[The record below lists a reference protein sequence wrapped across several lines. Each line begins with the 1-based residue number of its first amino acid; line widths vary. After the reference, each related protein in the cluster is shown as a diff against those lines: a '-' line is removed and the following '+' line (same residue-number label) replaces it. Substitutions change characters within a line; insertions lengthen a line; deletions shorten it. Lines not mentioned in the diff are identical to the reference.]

1 MRSRLTLSARESGT
15 FRLTTLL
22 LAVQA
27 LLDAFL
33 APQQGTRW
41 SDHLAAGF
49 VPLTLL
55 AVATIFHPRLRAG
68 ARAAL
73 GAVVAVL
80 ALEAAALAVAAVTG
94 GTARLSDWFSL
105 LLWPAGLALGYFAA
119 TTLWRSRR
127 GGGRRYV
134 RRTLIALGVVVG
146 VYTALLPVAVAL
158 YATHRPRTEVRPTD
172 LGAPHQ
178 TVTVTTVDGLDLAAW
193 YVPSRNGAA
202 VISFP
207 TRIGKLDHAR
217 MLVRH
222 GYGVLLLDM
231 RGYEESEGSP
241 NAFGWRATRDLDA
254 AVAWLQRRPDVR
266 KGRIGGIGFSVGG
279 EQMLEAAAENPG
291 LRAVVSEGAGERSVR
306 EALIR
311 GPRGWLAIPTATVE
325 TAAVSILSDT
335 MPPPSLEDVAAR
347 IAPRPIFLIYAGRGG
362 GGEELNPT
370 YYRAAKQPK
379 AIWKIPESGHVGG
392 LSARPGEYERRVI
405 GFFDHA
411 LRPA

>member
-1 MRSRLTLSARESGT
+1 VAA
-15 FRLTTLL
+15 FRITALL
-22 LAVQA
+22 LALQA

-41 SDHLAAGF
+41 TDHLVAGL

-55 AVATIFHPRLRAG
+55 AAATIFFARLRAG

-80 ALEAAALAVAAVTG
+80 ALEAGALAVAAVTR
-94 GTARLSDWFSL
+94 GTARLSDWASL
-105 LLWPAGLALGYFAA
+105 PLWPAGLALGYVAAA
-119 TTLWRSRR
+119 TVWRTRC
-127 GGGRRYV
+127 GGGHRYV

-146 VYTALLPVAVAL
+146 VYTTLLPVGIAL
-158 YATHRPRTEVRPTD
+158 YVTHRPRADVRPAD
-172 LGAPHQ
+172 LGAPHR
-178 TVTVTTVDGLDLAAW
+178 TITVTTADGLDLAGW

-207 TRIGKLDHAR
+207 TRIRKLDHAR

-241 NAFGWRATRDLDA
+241 NAFGWGATRDLDA
-254 AVAWLQRRPDVR
+254 AVAWLQRQPDVR
-266 KGRIGGIGFSVGG
+266 QGRIGGIGFSVGG
-279 EQMLEAAAENPG
+279 EQMLEAAAGNPG

-306 EALIR
+306 EGLIR

-325 TAAVSILSDT
+325 TAAVSVLSDT

-347 IAPRPIFLIYAGRGG
+347 ISPRAIFLIYAGRGG
-362 GGEELNPT
+362 GGEELNPA

-379 AIWKIPESGHVGG
+379 MIWKIPESRHVGG
-392 LSARPGEYERRVI
+392 LGARRDEYERRVI
-405 GFFDHA
+405 GFFDQT
-411 LRPA
+411 LLG

>member
-1 MRSRLTLSARESGT
+1 MSRAVTPTAREVGT
-15 FRLTTLL
+15 FRITALL
-22 LAVQA
+22 LALQA
-27 LLDAFL
+27 LLDVFL

-41 SDHLAAGF
+41 SDHLAAGL
-49 VPLTLL
+49 VPLALL
-55 AVATIFHPRLRAG
+55 AAATTFYSRLPAG
-68 ARAAL
+68 VRAAL
-73 GAVVAVL
+73 GAAVALL
-80 ALEAAALAVAAVTG
+80 ALEAAALAVAAVTRG
-94 GTARLSDWFSL
+94 SARLSDSVSL
-105 LLWPAGLALGYFAA
+105 LLWPAGLALGCVAA

-127 GGGRRYV
+127 GGGHRYV
-134 RRTLIALGVVVG
+134 RRTLIALGALVG
-146 VYTALLPVAVAL
+146 VYTTLLPVAVAL
-158 YATHRPRTEVRPTD
+158 YATHRPRTDVRPAD

-178 TVTVTTVDGLDLAAW
+178 TVTVTTADGLDLAAW

-222 GYGVLLLDM
+222 GYGVLVLDM
-231 RGYEESEGSP
+231 RGYDESEGSP
-241 NAFGWRATRDLDA
+241 NAFGWGATRDLDA

-266 KGRIGGIGFSVGG
+266 QGRIGGIGFSVGG
-279 EQMLEAAAENPG
+279 EQMLEAAAANPG

-306 EALIR
+306 EGLIR

-335 MPPPSLEDVAAR
+335 MPPSSLEDVAAR

-362 GGEELNPT
+362 GGEELNPE

-379 AIWKIPESGHVGG
+379 TIWKIPESRHVGG

-411 LRPA
+411 LRAA

>member
-1 MRSRLTLSARESGT
+1 MSRRVTPAAREVGT
-15 FRLTTLL
+15 FRLTGLL
-22 LAVQA
+22 LAFQA

-41 SDHLAAGF
+41 SDHLAAGLA
-49 VPLTLL
+49 PLALL
-55 AVATIFHPRLRAG
+55 AAATIFYARLRTG

-73 GAVVAVL
+73 AAVVAVL
-80 ALEAAALAVAAVTG
+80 ALEAAALAVAAVTRG
-94 GTARLSDWFSL
+94 SARLADWVSL
-105 LLWPAGLALGYFAA
+105 LLWPAGLALGYVAA

-127 GGGRRYV
+127 RGGHRYL
-134 RRTLIALGVVVG
+134 RRTLIALGALVG
-146 VYTALLPVAVAL
+146 VYTTLLPVAVAL
-158 YATHRPRTEVRPTD
+158 YATHRPRAAVRPAD

-178 TVTVTTVDGLDLAAW
+178 SVTVTTDDGLDLAAW

-231 RGYEESEGSP
+231 RGYAESEGSP
-241 NAFGWRATRDLDA
+241 NAFGWGATRDLDA

-266 KGRIGGIGFSVGG
+266 HGRIGGIGFSVGA
-279 EQMLEAAAENPG
+279 EQMLEAAAGNPG

-306 EALIR
+306 EGLIR
-311 GPRGWLAIPTATVE
+311 GPRGWLAVPTATVE

-335 MPPPSLEDVAAR
+335 LPPPSLEDVAAQ
-347 IAPRPIFLIYAGRGG
+347 IAPRPIF
-362 GGEELNPT
+362 
-370 YYRAAKQPK
+370 
-379 AIWKIPESGHVGG
+379 
-392 LSARPGEYERRVI
+392 
-405 GFFDHA
+405 
-411 LRPA
+411 